1 MDDKI
6 KNIMAVVFE
15 IPVELINDE
24 SSPDTIESWDSI
36 KQMYLVTVIEEEF
49 ELEFSDD
56 EIVEMMNMKLI
67 KQIIDDK
74 LASLSLD
81 QINRG

>member
-15 IPVELINDE
+15 IPVGQINDE

-36 KQMYLVTVIEEEF
+36 SQMALVVAIEEEF
-49 ELEFSDD
+49 ELEFCDD

-67 KQIIDDK
+67 KQIIREK
-74 LASLSLD
+74 LTCID
-81 QINRG
+81 

>member
-67 KQIIDDK
+67 KQIIMDK
-74 LASLSLD
+74 LSCLPLG
-81 QINRG
+81 QIN